1 MSEPGMSEKLPPW
14 VKKARNWGLAMGALV
29 ATGTAGTMV
38 RPVLEWT
45 FTYDLR
51 KRVNDNAL
59 NIYSKTAM
67 IETRLTNIENLLK
80 DRDEKRDK
88 ELLKMA
94 FRVWEGKE
102 KDRLARFE

>member
-1 MSEPGMSEKLPPW
+1 MAEPGMSEKLPPW

-51 KRVNDNAL
+51 KRVADNAL

-67 IETRLTNIENLLK
+67 IETRLANIENILQT
-80 DRDEKRDK
+80 RDEVRDK
-88 ELLKMA
+88 ELLEMA
-94 FRVWEGKE
+94 FKVWNQRNPE
-102 KDRLARFE
+102 LARTP

>member
-1 MSEPGMSEKLPPW
+1 MAEPGLSEKLPPW

-51 KRVNDNAL
+51 KRVDNNSL
-59 NIYSKTAM
+59 NIYSKTAL
-67 IETRLTNIENLLK
+67 IETRLANIEKILQT
-80 DRDEKRDK
+80 RDESRDK
-88 ELLKMA
+88 ELLEMA
-94 FRVWEGKE
+94 FKVWNQRNSE
-102 KDRLARFE
+102 LARTP